1 MIGQSLALERLRSVM
16 EQVAA
21 SNATVMVTGE
31 SGTGKDLVARGIHAR
46 SRRSAGPFVALN
58 CAAVPATLLES
69 VMFGHVRGAFTD
81 ASSTRVGLFASA
93 RSGTLFL
100 DEVGEMPLEMQA
112 KLLRAVQER
121 VVRPLGSNDVTPVDV
136 RLVTA
141 TNRDLEQEVAA
152 GRFRADLYYRLN
164 VVEVAVPPLRERGK
178 DVILLAPEFLRC
190 HAERARRPPAALSGA
205 TVRCLLDYS
214 WPGNVRELENCIH
227 HAVTLSRA
235 PVITPEDLPETVRR
249 HFSSC
254 IDVLSEL
261 PDDLPSLREYA
272 RRYIAHVLVA
282 CGGNK
287 TVAARVLEV
296 DRRTL
301 YRLVARFKTDDAA
314 SA

>member
-1 MIGQSLALERLRSVM
+1 MDL
-16 EQVAA
+16 VAA
-21 SNATVMVTGE
+21 SDATVMVTGE
-31 SGTGKDLVARGIHAR
+31 SGCGKELVARGIHGR
-46 SRRSAGPFVALN
+46 SRRAAGPFVALN

-69 VMFGHVRGAFTD
+69 VMFGHVAGAFTD
-81 ASSTRVGLFASA
+81 AHEKRVGLFARA

-121 VVRPLGSNDVTPVDV
+121 AVRPVGSDEVTPVDI
-136 RLVTA
+136 RIVTA
-141 TNRDLEQEVAA
+141 TNRDLDQDVTD

-178 DVILLAPEFLRC
+178 DILLLAQSFLRG
-190 HAERARRPPAALSGA
+190 HAERAGRPVATLTAA
-205 TVRCLLDYS
+205 TTRCLLDYA

-227 HAVTLSRA
+227 YAVTLSRGSLVA
-235 PVITPEDLPETVRR
+235 PEHLPDGIRR
-249 HFSSC
+249 HASSS
-254 IDVLSEL
+254 IDVLSDG

-272 RRYIAHVLVA
+272 RRYIAHVILA

-287 TVAARVLEV
+287 TVAARVLDV

-301 YRLVARFKTDDAA
+301 YRLVARLNKDDDDAA
-314 SA
+314 VA